1 MSALHSEDCVYTGQ
15 VEKCDGTCVQHEQ
28 EKAA

>member
-1 MSALHSEDCVYTGQ
+1 MTVHHSEDCIYSGQ
-15 VEKCDGTCVQHEQ
+15 AEKCDGTCTEQ